1 MPDAFEFY
9 FWSQRK
15 LTLHGSAVEI
25 ACACDE
31 LVPQLDHLVQPFRE
45 EDFPEGFI
53 PLRGTIEP
61 YFLDDVLKH
70 LSTKAVRIPAEDQP
84 FDLYRDGDRYFRVD
98 ESVGLTLVDVVRRR
112 WHSWVTEDAM
122 ANDPIRATDAAVHW
136 PLAQLMAR
144 RGVQLIPGV
153 AVARDGF
160 GVLLIGD
167 LSMEPELN
175 TLLAAG
181 YRLIGQRW
189 VALQE
194 EAGGIA
200 MMHLPGHVQQKDGP
214 SAPNRTSRFTP
225 ERWIDL
231 HSAHPQAMQ
240 NHAFC
245 DLVMVCGAGRR
256 QQICVRP
263 VGWAGAMNVL
273 RRAWPIADLP
283 PLRRGGKLV
292 AKIASRARVAELQLS
307 REPRELLAVM
317 EMFRGRKSAELAKL
331 QETPTSTA
339 PVDWWVRPPSRPLSK
354 SA

>member
-1 MPDAFEFY
+1 MPDAFDFY

-25 ACACDE
+25 ECACDE
-31 LVPQLDHLVQPFRE
+31 LVPHIDHLAQPFRE
-45 EDFPEGFI
+45 EGFPDGFVPI
-53 PLRGTIEP
+53 RGMIEP
-61 YFLDDVLKH
+61 YHLDDVLKH
-70 LSTKAVRIPAEDQP
+70 LPPRARRIPVDDQP

-98 ESVGLTLVDVVRRR
+98 ETIGLTLVDIVRRR
-112 WHSWVTEDAM
+112 WHSWVMEDAM
-122 ANDPIRATDAAVHW
+122 VADPVRVTDAAVHW

-144 RGVQLIPGV
+144 RGVQIIPGV
-153 AVARDGF
+153 ALAKDNF
-160 GVLLIGD
+160 GALLIGE
-167 LSMEPELN
+167 LSMEPEL
-175 TLLAAG
+175 TALLSAG

-200 MMHLPGHVQQKDGP
+200 MLHLPGHVQQKDP
-214 SAPNRTSRFTP
+214 PAAPMRPARFTSD
-225 ERWIDL
+225 RWIDF
-231 HSAHPQAMQ
+231 HARFPRSMQ

-245 DLVMVCGAGRR
+245 DLVLVCGGGRR
-256 QQICVRP
+256 EQICVRP

-292 AKIASRARVAELQLS
+292 AKIASQARVAELQLS
-307 REPRELLAVM
+307 REPRELLAVL
-317 EMFRGRKSAELAKL
+317 EMFRSRKLL
-331 QETPTSTA
+331 DTPKPPAATA
-339 PVDWWVRPPSRPLSK
+339 PVEWWVRPAQSPLSK